1 MWSGK
6 RDTAGIVQIL
16 SLLLLYFFLFDCT
29 ASNQYHWVV
38 KEATYTR
45 LCSSKKILTVNGKFP
60 GPVLRAHKG
69 DTVYVNVHNEG
80 SHNITI
86 HWHGVRQPRN
96 PWSDGPE
103 YITQCP
109 IQPGD
114 NFTQKIIFSDE
125 EGTIWWHAHSDWSR
139 ATVHGAIIVYPKRG
153 ASYPFPKP
161 DHEEV
166 PIILGQWWK
175 SNVVAVFEEFVRNG
189 GEPNVSDAHTINGQP
204 GDLYPCSGPERFKLV
219 VDQNKTY
226 LLRLVNAA
234 MNSILFFSVAQ
245 HNLTVVG
252 VDGSYTKPVARD
264 YVTISPGQTMDALLL
279 TNQQVGQYYMAARAY
294 SSSPVIAFD
303 NTTTT
308 AILQYNGNS
317 TPFSTPVFP
326 YLPYYNDTNSA
337 FNFFDSL
344 RSLANKDHPIDV
356 PLNITRRILTTIS
369 VNTLPCPNN
378 SCAGPNGTRLSASM
392 NNISFVTPTT
402 VDILEAYYYHIHG
415 VYKRG
420 FPNSPPLV
428 FNFTGETL
436 PFLVQ
441 IPKRATKVKV
451 IKYGANVEIVFQGT
465 IVTAPIDHPMHL
477 HGYSFFI
484 VGRGPGNFDESQDPL
499 NYNLVDPPMRNT
511 ATVPIN
517 GWTVI
522 RFRADNPGV
531 WFMHCHLERHL
542 TWGMNTVLI
551 VKNGKQ
557 EEKLLPPPPGMPPC

>member
-1 MWSGK
+1 
-6 RDTAGIVQIL
+6 
-16 SLLLLYFFLFDCT
+16 
-29 ASNQYHWVV
+29 
-38 KEATYTR
+38 
-45 LCSSKKILTVNGKFP
+45 
-60 GPVLRAHKG
+60 
-69 DTVYVNVHNEG
+69 
-80 SHNITI
+80 
-86 HWHGVRQPRN
+86 
-96 PWSDGPE
+96 
-103 YITQCP
+103 
-109 IQPGD
+109 
-114 NFTQKIIFSDE
+114 
-125 EGTIWWHAHSDWSR
+125 
-139 ATVHGAIIVYPKRG
+139 
-153 ASYPFPKP
+153 
-161 DHEEV
+161 
-166 PIILGQWWK
+166 
-175 SNVVAVFEEFVRNG
+175 
-189 GEPNVSDAHTINGQP
+189 
-204 GDLYPCSGPERFKLV
+204 
-219 VDQNKTY
+219 
-226 LLRLVNAA
+226 

-279 TNQQVGQYYMAARAY
+279 TNQVGQYYMAARAY

-308 AILQYNGNS
+308 AILRYNGNS

-415 VYKRG
+415 VYKMG

-484 VGRGPGNFDESQDPL
+484 VGRGPGNFDENQDPL
-499 NYNLVDPPMRNT
+499 NYNLVDPPLRNT
-511 ATVPIN
+511 ATVPIS
-517 GWTVI
+517 GWTAI
-522 RFRADNPGV
+522 RFKANNPG
-531 WFMHCHLERHL
+531 
-542 TWGMNTVLI
+542 
-551 VKNGKQ
+551 KYS
-557 EEKLLPPPPGMPPC
+557 